1 MILLIFHDKNF
12 LEAVMRITVASS
24 FPIGVKSRNI
34 YIFLDKWLKLKR
46 KEILYSNSYT
56 IWETTNL
63 KFRKLNLDPHRGH
76 LRSLKVKKVKF

>member
-1 MILLIFHDKNF
+1 
-12 LEAVMRITVASS
+12 MRITVASS
-24 FPIGVKSRNI
+24 FWIGAESRKI
-34 YIFLDKWLKLKR
+34 DIFLDKWLKLKR

-63 KFRKLNLDPHRGH
+63 KFRKLNLDPDRGH